1 MTPGVPESSFFA
13 GLAAAPT
20 HSPCRVRDGQ
30 GSVNKIRRTLRN
42 PQILRYPHLMSPF
55 LNPISILAILI
66 AVSIHEAAHGFI
78 ALKLGDPTAKYAG
91 RVTLN
96 PIVHLDL
103 IGTLLFL
110 FVGFGWAKPV
120 PVDPRY
126 FKYPKRDS
134 AIVAAAG
141 PVSNLIIAFVA
152 FVILSLLGDT
162 GNGSLFS
169 LLYVSEG
176 MSVVRVFL
184 IRLCASSIFI
194 NLALMAFNL
203 LPIAPL
209 DGSRVLHNF
218 IPVRYET
225 QYLEIMEKGPFI
237 LLLLIVLESF
247 LPVSILSAW
256 VFGIADT
263 VLKGMEM
270 VVGIF

>member
-1 MTPGVPESSFFA
+1 
-13 GLAAAPT
+13 
-20 HSPCRVRDGQ
+20 
-30 GSVNKIRRTLRN
+30 
-42 PQILRYPHLMSPF
+42 MSPF

-96 PIVHLDL
+96 PLAHLDL
-103 IGTLLFL
+103 IGSLLFL

-120 PVDPRY
+120 PIDPRY
-126 FKYPKRDS
+126 FKHPKRDS

-141 PVSNLIIAFVA
+141 PVSNLVIAFIA
-152 FVILSLLGDT
+152 FALLSFLIGGTGD
-162 GNGSLFS
+162 GSIFS
-169 LLYVSEG
+169 LLSVSG
-176 MSVVRVFL
+176 DATVFQVFL
-184 IRLCASSIFI
+184 IRLCTSSVFI

-218 IPVRYET
+218 IPVQYET
-225 QYLEIMEKGPFI
+225 QYLEVMEKGPFI

-270 VVGIF
+270 MINF

>member
-1 MTPGVPESSFFA
+1 
-13 GLAAAPT
+13 
-20 HSPCRVRDGQ
+20 
-30 GSVNKIRRTLRN
+30 
-42 PQILRYPHLMSPF
+42 MSQF
-55 LNPISILAILI
+55 LNPVSIISILI
-66 AVSIHEAAHGFI
+66 AVSIHEAAHGYI
-78 ALKLGDPTAKYAG
+78 ALRLGDPTAKYAG

-96 PIVHLDL
+96 PIAHLDL

-120 PVDPRY
+120 PIDPHY
-126 FKYPKRDS
+126 FKHPKRDS

-141 PVSNLIIAFVA
+141 PASNLIIAFAA
-152 FVILSLLGDT
+152 FSVLSLLIPGGGD
-162 GNGSLFS
+162 GSLFA
-169 LLYVSEG
+169 LLKTG
-176 MSVVRVFL
+176 DGASVVRVFL
-184 IRLCASSIFI
+184 VQLCASSVFI

-218 IPVRYET
+218 IPARYEM
-225 QYLEIMEKGPFI
+225 QYEQIMEKGPFI
-237 LLLLIVLESF
+237 LLLLIVFESF

-270 VVGIF
+270 VMSIF

>member
-1 MTPGVPESSFFA
+1 
-13 GLAAAPT
+13 
-20 HSPCRVRDGQ
+20 
-30 GSVNKIRRTLRN
+30 
-42 PQILRYPHLMSPF
+42 MSPF
-55 LNPISILAILI
+55 LNPIAIISILL
-66 AVSIHEAAHGFI
+66 AVSIHEAAHGYI
-78 ALKLGDPTAKYAG
+78 ALKLGDPTAKEAG

-96 PIVHLDL
+96 PLAHLDL

-126 FKYPKRDS
+126 FKHPKRDS

-141 PVSNLIIAFVA
+141 PVSNLIIAFIA
-152 FVILSLLGDT
+152 FAALSFLVGGTGD
-162 GNGSLFS
+162 GSLFS
-169 LLYVSEG
+169 LLSVSEDAT
-176 MSVVRVFL
+176 VFHVFL
-184 IRLCASSIFI
+184 VRLCTSSIFI

-218 IPVRYET
+218 IPVRYEM
-225 QYLEIMEKGPFI
+225 QYLEIMERGPFI
-237 LLLLIVLESF
+237 LLFLILIESF

-270 VVGIF
+270 MISF